1 MAHLLIG
8 LSSVIFLPKQVS
20 RSKIMIILYQATEK
34 SVPSK
39 DKYHTSHI
47 TVQHCPG
54 TIRRK
59 QTRMAEANQLPPA
72 PPLGL
77 APQEFWMTVYNG
89 TVWSKQLYH
98 YPQEFNA

>member
-59 QTRMAEANQLPPA
+59 NMDGRGKSASACPSSRFSPTRVLDDSTQWYSVEQTVVSLST
-72 PPLGL
+72 GI
-77 APQEFWMTVYNG
+77 
-89 TVWSKQLYH
+89 
-98 YPQEFNA
+98 